1 MWVTL
6 LSVMVKEFRQAFRDK
21 RTLVMLLGVPV
32 MQTFVLG
39 FALDL
44 DVDHVPTFVCD
55 QDQTPTSRQL
65 AGEMVA
71 SGMLEEVAAGIDP
84 ADAERSLETGL
95 AAAAIVIPPGFERDL
110 KRRVPA
116 QVQVLVDGTN
126 PNQAQVAAN
135 TASQY
140 LTGKAVELS
149 LSTLA
154 QAMGAQQRVVSL
166 PQVKMEPRVS
176 YNPTLKSSLY
186 MVPGLAAMVLLIVT
200 TLVTAMGLAR
210 EREAGTMEQLMVT
223 PIRPAV
229 LLLGKCLPFALVGF
243 LVVGILLTMTSYL
256 FGVPIRGSL
265 WVVAAAT
272 ALYLMSTL
280 GLGIFAS
287 SISHTQQQA
296 ALTAFFFVMPA
307 ILLSGFLTP
316 VENMPA
322 WIRPITWLNPVRF
335 YLDILR
341 SCLLRAAGWWDLR
354 VQFGALFLFGTGI
367 LALSAARFHK
377 RLG

>member
-1 MWVTL
+1 MWTSL
-6 LSVMVKEFRQAFRDK
+6 LAVMVKEFRQAFRDR
-21 RTLVMLLGVPV
+21 RTAVMLLGVPI

-44 DVDHVPTFVCD
+44 DVDHIPTFVCD
-55 QDQTPTSRQL
+55 QDKTPTSRNL
-65 AGEMVA
+65 AAEMVA
-71 SGMLEEVAAGIDP
+71 SGMLEQVAAGTDP
-84 ADAERSLETGL
+84 EEAARALDRGL
-95 AAAAIVIPPGFERDL
+95 AAAAIVIPPGFERDIQ
-110 KRRVPA
+110 RRVA
-116 QVQVLVDGTN
+116 TQVQVLVDGTN

-140 LTGKAVELS
+140 LTGKAVALS

-154 QAMGAQQRVVSL
+154 QAMAVNQRTVRL
-166 PQVKMEPRVS
+166 PQVRMEPRVT
-176 YNPTLKSSLY
+176 YNPTLKSSIY

-210 EREAGTMEQLMVT
+210 EREAETLEQLMVT
-223 PIRPAV
+223 PIQPAV

-296 ALTAFFFVMPA
+296 ALTAFFFIMPA

-322 WIRPITWLNPVRF
+322 WIRPITWVNPVRF

-341 SCLLRAAGWWDLR
+341 GCLLRAAGWWDLR

-367 LALSAARFHK
+367 LALSAARFQK